1 MTKQLISEIDSL
13 FLAEAETAT
22 ENADSPEGERPA
34 PGHRA
39 YASQQS
45 AAEAASERAG
55 GPAMTPERQAAIDE
69 LMSARAAIL
78 AKIDPG
84 LRTELR
90 AVAESKLDRQ
100 AEAALA
106 DEPTPPDPP
115 VADDDGPETGG
126 GQT

>member
-1 MTKQLISEIDSL
+1 
-13 FLAEAETAT
+13 
-22 ENADSPEGERPA
+22 
-34 PGHRA
+34 
-39 YASQQS
+39 
-45 AAEAASERAG
+45 
-55 GPAMTPERQAAIDE
+55 MTPERQAAIDE
-69 LMSARAAIL
+69 LMSARAATSAASAWLL